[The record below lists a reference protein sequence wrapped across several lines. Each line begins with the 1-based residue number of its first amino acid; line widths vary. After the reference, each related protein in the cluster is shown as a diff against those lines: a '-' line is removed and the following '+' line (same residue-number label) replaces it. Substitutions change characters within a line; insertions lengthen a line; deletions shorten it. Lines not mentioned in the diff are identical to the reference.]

1 MTAKVKTPDTDLIE
15 LSGKWV
21 YKHPKKGHRLDV
33 NNTVYI
39 VKEGEYDKSSGLD
52 YMIVE
57 NTTTGEI
64 SMVFEGTQGTQDFLT
79 DGTLPGSIPNTQL
92 REANAA
98 YKNQSQKYAIK
109 NVSGNSLGGGLSNY
123 VASKND
129 GIRSVTYNPAIL
141 PEGKYDKDNP
151 RITNYLSE
159 YDPLTLG
166 ERGAGY
172 GDRLP
177 GESHILQNNVPWLQT
192 ILSNHTGYDDDG
204 VTVNGKKI
212 PIDAD
217 AYLPVG
223 IWSGKVLTS
232 GGTGQKIDINPENI
246 RILANSLR
254 TRMTEQVNMGQFFLD
269 TAVDLVNNEGSH
281 LDDRTVSLQKSFDN
295 LLGEGEFGGII
306 TSLSNYADF
315 RDGMEKA
322 NPVCFAAIDM
332 MQRVRTLPMLGE
344 LLDVVSGTFLSVGGF
359 LSDIPVLVGDLI
371 IKIEDMMDQ
380 VSKVK
385 LQAVPELFKGIDD
398 HYLSDAM
405 VTELKEHYKIL
416 DENKDIVVKQVLTF
430 SSQVTYVSNELE
442 KADKLL
448 SATQK
453 VESVGTPPPTQQFVL
468 KESKALKNG
477 MGKKQ
482 QLLDKNYKAFTSK
495 TTSLLVPA
503 LSSIYSI
510 VNQLK
515 QAIKSAIMHLRN
527 LQTGFSLVKI
537 PFTDVDNQAKEELR
551 EYIKKLQE
559 ILLTVKGVGSAVK
572 DLQSNLPNVLAAY
585 RPYIDTALFDG
596 TKFQDVILLNK
607 AASNIFFS
615 AEMVFEDIKYQLS
628 GNKSVAVSSLDK
640 LAVQACENMKTL
652 LKQIKRGSINV

>member
-1 MTAKVKTPDTDLIE
+1 MPEKLKTSDADLIE

-21 YKHPKKGHRLDV
+21 YKHPGELSNINV
-33 NNTVYI
+33 NGTKYEVRA
-39 VKEGEYDKSSGLD
+39 GEYNKASGLD

-57 NTTTGEI
+57 NLSTGEI
-64 SMVFEGTQGTQDFLT
+64 SMIFEGTQGTRDFLT
-79 DGTLPGSIPNTQL
+79 DGTLPGAIPNTQL
-92 REANAA
+92 READAS
-98 YKNQSQKYAIK
+98 YKKESQKYDIK
-109 NVSGNSLGGGLSNY
+109 NVAGNSLGGGLSNY

-141 PEGKYDKDNP
+141 PKGTYDKDNP

-192 ILSNHTGYDDDG
+192 ILSNHTGYDDAG
-204 VTVNGKKI
+204 VTVNGKNI

-223 IWSGKVLTS
+223 IWSGKVLT
-232 GGTGQKIDINPENI
+232 GGGKGQKIDMNPDNI

-254 TRMTEQVNMGQFFLD
+254 TQMTEQVNMGQFYLD

-281 LDDRTVSLQKSFDN
+281 LDDRTVSLQQSFDN
-295 LLGEGEFGGII
+295 LLAESEFGGII
-306 TSLSNYADF
+306 TSLANYSSF
-315 RDGMEKA
+315 RDGLERA
-322 NPVCFAAIDM
+322 NPVCFGALDV
-332 MQRVRTLPMLGE
+332 MQRVRTLPVLGE
-344 LLDVVSGTFLSVGGF
+344 LLDVVSGSFLSVGGF
-359 LSDIPVLVGDLI
+359 LTDIPILIVDLVL
-371 IKIEDMMDQ
+371 KIEDAMDQ

-385 LQAVPELFKGIDD
+385 MQAVPELFKGIDNQ
-398 HYLSDAM
+398 YLSDAM
-405 VTELKEHYKIL
+405 VAELKEHYKIL
-416 DENKDIVVKQVLTF
+416 DDNKDIVVKQVLTF

-453 VESVGTPPPTQQFVL
+453 VQSVGAPPATQSYVL
-468 KESKALKNG
+468 KKSKALKNG

-482 QLLDKNYKAFTSK
+482 QLLDKNYKAFTYK
-495 TTSLLVPA
+495 TTSLLIPA
-503 LSSIYSI
+503 LSGIYSI

-515 QAIKSAIMHLRN
+515 QAIKSAIQHLVI
-527 LQTGFSLVKI
+527 LQYGFSRVKI
-537 PFTDVDNQAKEELR
+537 PFTDIDNQVREQIS
-551 EYIKKLQE
+551 EYIRKLQE

-572 DLQSNLPNVLAAY
+572 DLQTNLPNVLAAY

-596 TKFQDVILLNK
+596 TKFHDVILLNK
-607 AASNIFFS
+607 AATNIFHS
-615 AEMVFEDIKYQLS
+615 AEMVFGDIKYQLS
-628 GNKSVAVSSLDK
+628 GNESAAISALDK
-640 LAVQACENMKTL
+640 LAVKTSKNMKIL
-652 LKQIKRGSINV
+652 LEQIKRGSINV

>member
-1 MTAKVKTPDTDLIE
+1 MTTKMGTSDTDLIE

-21 YKHPKKGHRLDV
+21 YRHPLRGNSLYV
-33 NNTVYI
+33 NGTLYEVR
-39 VKEGEYDKSSGLD
+39 EGEYNKSSGLD

-57 NTTTGEI
+57 NKTTGEI
-64 SMVFEGTQGTQDFLT
+64 SMIFEGTQGTQDFLT

-92 REANAA
+92 READAA
-98 YKNQSQKYAIK
+98 YKKESQKYDIK
-109 NVSGNSLGGGLSNY
+109 NVAGNSLGGGLSNY
-123 VASKND
+123 VASKNG

-141 PEGKYDKDNP
+141 PKGTYDKDNP

-166 ERGAGY
+166 ERGVGY

-192 ILSNHTGYDDDG
+192 ILSNHTGYDDEG

-223 IWSGKVLTS
+223 IWSGKVLT
-232 GGTGQKIDINPENI
+232 GGGKGQKIDMNPDNI

-254 TRMTEQVNMGQFFLD
+254 TRMTEQVNMGQFYLD

-295 LLGEGEFGGII
+295 LLAESEFGEII
-306 TSLSNYADF
+306 TSLSNYSSF
-315 RDGMEKA
+315 RDDLERA
-322 NPVCFAAIDM
+322 NPVCFGALDV
-332 MQRVRTLPMLGE
+332 MQRVRTLPFLGD
-344 LLDVVSGTFLSVGGF
+344 LLDVVSGSFLSVGGF
-359 LSDIPVLVGDLI
+359 LTDIPMLIVDLAL
-371 IKIEDMMDQ
+371 KTEDAMDQ

-385 LQAVPELFKGIDD
+385 MQAVPELFKGIDNQ
-398 HYLSDAM
+398 YLSDAM
-405 VTELKEHYKIL
+405 VAELKEHYKIL
-416 DENKDIVVKQVLTF
+416 DDNKDIVVKQVLTF

-453 VESVGTPPPTQQFVL
+453 VQSVGAPPATQSYVL
-468 KESKALKNG
+468 KKSKALKNG

-482 QLLDKNYKAFTSK
+482 QLLDKNYKAFTYK
-495 TTSLLVPA
+495 TTSLLIPA
-503 LSSIYSI
+503 LSGVYSI
-510 VNQLK
+510 VKQLK
-515 QAIKSAIMHLRN
+515 QAIKSAIQYLVT
-527 LQTGFSLVKI
+527 LQYGFSRVKI
-537 PFTDVDNQAKEELR
+537 PFTDIDNQVR
-551 EYIKKLQE
+551 EQLSECIRKLQE

-596 TKFQDVILLNK
+596 TKFHDVILLNK
-607 AASNIFFS
+607 AAANIFHS
-615 AEMVFEDIKYQLS
+615 AEMVFGDIKYQLS
-628 GNKSVAVSSLDK
+628 GNESAAISALDK
-640 LAVQACENMKTL
+640 LAVKTSKNMKIL
-652 LKQIKRGSINV
+652 LEQIKRGSINV

>member
-1 MTAKVKTPDTDLIE
+1 MTTNLKTPDTDLIE

-21 YKHPKKGHRLDV
+21 YTHPKKNRKLYV
-33 NNTVYI
+33 NETVYKVI
-39 VKEGEYDKSSGLD
+39 EGEYNKSSGLD
-52 YMIVE
+52 YMVVE
-57 NTTTGEI
+57 NLATGEI
-64 SMVFEGTQGTQDFLT
+64 SMIFEGTQGTQDFLT

-92 REANAA
+92 READAA
-98 YKNQSQKYAIK
+98 YKKESQKYNIK
-109 NVSGNSLGGGLSNY
+109 NVAGNSLGGGLSNY

-141 PEGKYDKDNP
+141 PKGTYDKNNS

-192 ILSNHTGYDDDG
+192 ILSNHTGYDDAG

-232 GGTGQKIDINPENI
+232 GGKGQKIDMNPDNI

-254 TRMTEQVNMGQFFLD
+254 TRMTEQVNAGQFYLD
-269 TAVDLVNNEGSH
+269 TAVDLVNNEGNH
-281 LDDRTVSLQKSFDN
+281 LDDRTVSLQKSFEN

-306 TSLSNYADF
+306 TSFANYAEF
-315 RDGMEKA
+315 RDGMEEA
-322 NPVCFAAIDM
+322 NPVCFAALDV
-332 MQRVRTLPMLGE
+332 MQRVRTLPILGE

-359 LSDIPVLVGDLI
+359 LSDIPILVGDLAL
-371 IKIEDMMDQ
+371 KIEDTMDQ

-385 LQAVPELFKGIDD
+385 MQAIPELFKGIDNQ
-398 HYLSDAM
+398 YLSDGM
-405 VTELKEHYKIL
+405 VAELKEHYKIV
-416 DENKDIVVKQVLTF
+416 DENKDLVVKQVLTF

-453 VESVGTPPPTQQFVL
+453 VQSVGAPPATQAYVL
-468 KESKALKNG
+468 KESKALKDG

-482 QLLDKNYKAFTSK
+482 RLLDRNYKAFTYK
-495 TTSLLVPA
+495 TTSLLIPA
-503 LSSIYSI
+503 LSGIYSI

-515 QAIKSAIMHLRN
+515 QAIRSAIKHLRN
-527 LQTGFSLVKI
+527 LQTGFSMVKI
-537 PFTDVDNQAKEELR
+537 PFTDVDNRAKEELG
-551 EYIKKLQE
+551 ECIKKLQE

-572 DLQSNLPNVLAAY
+572 DLQLNLPNVLAAY

-596 TKFQDVILLNK
+596 TKFRDVILLNK
-607 AASNIFFS
+607 AAANIFHS
-615 AEMVFEDIKYQLS
+615 AEMIFGDIKHQLS
-628 GNKSVAVSSLDK
+628 GNDSAAISALDK
-640 LAVQACENMKTL
+640 LAVKTSKNMKIL
-652 LKQIKRGSINV
+652 LEQIKRGSINV

>member
-1 MTAKVKTPDTDLIE
+1 MTTQLRTPDIDLIE
-15 LSGKWV
+15 LSGKWI
-21 YKHPKKGHRLDV
+21 YRHPQKYQEIDV
-33 NNTVYI
+33 NETRYI
-39 VKEGEYDKSSGLD
+39 VKEGEYNKSSGLD

-57 NTTTGEI
+57 NTKTGEL
-64 SMVFEGTQGTQDFLT
+64 SMIFEGTQGTQDFLT

-123 VASKND
+123 VASNND
-129 GIRSVTYNPAIL
+129 DIRSVTYNPAIL
-141 PEGKYDKDNP
+141 PEGTYDKDNP

-166 ERGAGY
+166 ERGVGY

-177 GESHILQNNVPWLQT
+177 GESRILQNNVPWLQT

-223 IWSGKVLTS
+223 IWSGKVLTG

-246 RILANSLR
+246 RVLSNSLR

-615 AEMVFEDIKYQLS
+615 AEMVFEDIRYQLS
-628 GNKSVAVSSLDK
+628 GNKSAAVSSLDK

>member
-1 MTAKVKTPDTDLIE
+1 MATMLKTADTDLIE

-21 YKHPKKGHRLDV
+21 YKHPPKDYSLLV
-33 NNTVYI
+33 NGSVYK
-39 VKEGEYDKSSGLD
+39 VKEGEYDRPSGLD

-64 SMVFEGTQGTQDFLT
+64 SMIFEGTQGTQDFLT

-92 REANAA
+92 READAA
-98 YKNQSQKYAIK
+98 YKKESQKYDIK
-109 NVSGNSLGGGLSNY
+109 NVAGNSLGGGLSNY
-123 VASKND
+123 VASKNG

-141 PEGKYDKDNP
+141 PKGTYDKDNP

-166 ERGAGY
+166 ERGVGY

-192 ILSNHTGYDDDG
+192 ILSNHTGYDDEG

-212 PIDAD
+212 LIDAD

-223 IWSGKVLTS
+223 IWSGKVLT
-232 GGTGQKIDINPENI
+232 GGGKGQKIDMNPDNI

-254 TRMTEQVNMGQFFLD
+254 TRMTEQVNMGQFYLD

-295 LLGEGEFGGII
+295 LLAESEFGEII
-306 TSLSNYADF
+306 TSLSNYSSF
-315 RDGMEKA
+315 RDDLERA
-322 NPVCFAAIDM
+322 NPVCFGALDV
-332 MQRVRTLPMLGE
+332 MQRVRTLPFLGD
-344 LLDVVSGTFLSVGGF
+344 LLDVVSGSFLSVGGF
-359 LSDIPVLVGDLI
+359 LTDIPMLIVDLAL
-371 IKIEDMMDQ
+371 KTEDAMDQ

-385 LQAVPELFKGIDD
+385 MQAVPELFKGIDNQ
-398 HYLSDAM
+398 YLSDAM
-405 VTELKEHYKIL
+405 VAELKEHYKIL
-416 DENKDIVVKQVLTF
+416 DDNKDIVVKQVLTF

-453 VESVGTPPPTQQFVL
+453 VQSVGAPPATQSYVL
-468 KESKALKNG
+468 KKSKALKNG

-482 QLLDKNYKAFTSK
+482 QLLDKNYKAFTYK
-495 TTSLLVPA
+495 TTSLLIPA
-503 LSSIYSI
+503 LSGVYSI

-515 QAIKSAIMHLRN
+515 QAIKSAIQYLVT
-527 LQTGFSLVKI
+527 LQYGFSRVKI
-537 PFTDVDNQAKEELR
+537 PFTDIDNQVR
-551 EYIKKLQE
+551 EQLSECIRKLQE

-596 TKFQDVILLNK
+596 TKFHDVILLNK
-607 AASNIFFS
+607 AAANIFHS
-615 AEMVFEDIKYQLS
+615 AEMVFGDIKYQLS
-628 GNKSVAVSSLDK
+628 GNESAAISALDK
-640 LAVQACENMKTL
+640 LAVKTSRNMKIL
-652 LKQIKRGSINV
+652 LEQIKRGSINV

>member
-1 MTAKVKTPDTDLIE
+1 MTTQLRTPDTDLIE

-21 YKHPKKGHRLDV
+21 YRHPQKYQEIDV
-33 NNTVYI
+33 NETRYI
-39 VKEGEYDKSSGLD
+39 VKEGEYNKSSGLD

-64 SMVFEGTQGTQDFLT
+64 SMVLEGTQGTQDFLT

-92 REANAA
+92 READAA
-98 YKNQSQKYAIK
+98 YKKESQKYNIK
-109 NVSGNSLGGGLSNY
+109 NVAGNSLGGGLSNY

-141 PEGKYDKDNP
+141 PKGTYDKNNP

-166 ERGAGY
+166 ERGMGY

-192 ILSNHTGYDDDG
+192 ILSNHTGYDDEG
-204 VTVNGKKI
+204 ITVNGKKI

-223 IWSGKVLTS
+223 IWSGKVLT
-232 GGTGQKIDINPENI
+232 GGGKGQKIDMNPDNI

-254 TRMTEQVNMGQFFLD
+254 TRMTEQVSRGQFYLD

-281 LDDRTVSLQKSFDN
+281 LDDRTVSLQKSFEN

-306 TSLSNYADF
+306 TSLANYAEF
-315 RDGMEKA
+315 RDGMEEA
-322 NPVCFAAIDM
+322 NPVCFAALDV
-332 MQRVRTLPMLGE
+332 MQRVRTLPILGE

-359 LSDIPVLVGDLI
+359 LSDIPILVGDLAL
-371 IKIEDMMDQ
+371 KIEDTMDQ

-385 LQAVPELFKGIDD
+385 MQAIPELFKGIDNQ
-398 HYLSDAM
+398 YLSDGM
-405 VTELKEHYKIL
+405 VAELKEHYKIV
-416 DENKDIVVKQVLTF
+416 DENKDLVVKQVLTF

-453 VESVGTPPPTQQFVL
+453 VQSVGAPPATQAYVL
-468 KESKALKNG
+468 KESKALKDG

-482 QLLDKNYKAFTSK
+482 RLLDRNYKAFTNK
-495 TTSLLVPA
+495 TTSLLIPA
-503 LSSIYSI
+503 LSGVYSI

-515 QAIKSAIMHLRN
+515 QAIRSAIQHLKN
-527 LQTGFSLVKI
+527 LQSGFSMVKI
-537 PFTDVDNQAKEELR
+537 PFTDVDNQVREQIS
-551 EYIKKLQE
+551 EYIRKLQE

-596 TKFQDVILLNK
+596 TKFHDVILLNK
-607 AASNIFFS
+607 AAANIFHS
-615 AEMVFEDIKYQLS
+615 AEMVFGDIKHQLS
-628 GNKSVAVSSLDK
+628 GNDSAAISALDK
-640 LAVQACENMKTL
+640 LAVKTSKNMKIL
-652 LKQIKRGSINV
+652 LEQIKRGSINV

>member
-1 MTAKVKTPDTDLIE
+1 MTTKLKTPDTDLIE

-21 YKHPKKGHRLDV
+21 YQHPKEGTELKV
-33 NNTVYI
+33 NGNIYI
-39 VKEGEYDKSSGLD
+39 VKRGEYNKASGLD
-52 YMIVE
+52 YMVVE
-57 NTTTGEI
+57 NAVSGEI
-64 SMVFEGTQGTQDFLT
+64 SMIFEGTQGTQDFLT

-92 REANAA
+92 READAA
-98 YKNQSQKYAIK
+98 YKKESQKYDIK
-109 NVSGNSLGGGLSNY
+109 NVAGNSLGGGLSNY

-141 PEGKYDKDNP
+141 PKGTYDKDNP

-166 ERGAGY
+166 ERGVGY

-192 ILSNHTGYDDDG
+192 ILSNHTGYDDEG

-217 AYLPVG
+217 TYLPVG
-223 IWSGKVLTS
+223 IWSGKVLT
-232 GGTGQKIDINPENI
+232 GGKGQKIDMNPDNI

-254 TRMTEQVNMGQFFLD
+254 TRMTEQVNMGQFYLD

-295 LLGEGEFGGII
+295 LLAESEFGEII
-306 TSLSNYADF
+306 TSLSNYSSF
-315 RDGMEKA
+315 RDDLERA
-322 NPVCFAAIDM
+322 NPVCFGALDV
-332 MQRVRTLPMLGE
+332 MQRVRTLPFLGD
-344 LLDVVSGTFLSVGGF
+344 LLDVVSGSFLSVGGF
-359 LSDIPVLVGDLI
+359 LTDIPMLIVDLAL
-371 IKIEDMMDQ
+371 KTEDAMDQ

-385 LQAVPELFKGIDD
+385 MQAVPELFKGIDNQ
-398 HYLSDAM
+398 YLSDAM
-405 VTELKEHYKIL
+405 VAELKEHYKIL
-416 DENKDIVVKQVLTF
+416 DDNKDIVVKQVLTF

-453 VESVGTPPPTQQFVL
+453 VQSVGAPPATQSYVL
-468 KESKALKNG
+468 KKSKALKNG

-482 QLLDKNYKAFTSK
+482 QLLDKNYKAFTYK
-495 TTSLLVPA
+495 TTSLLIPA
-503 LSSIYSI
+503 LSGVYSI

-515 QAIKSAIMHLRN
+515 QAIKSAIQYLVT
-527 LQTGFSLVKI
+527 LQYGFSRVKI
-537 PFTDVDNQAKEELR
+537 PFTDIDNQVR
-551 EYIKKLQE
+551 EQLSECIRKLQE

-596 TKFQDVILLNK
+596 TKFHDVILLNK
-607 AASNIFFS
+607 AAANIFHS
-615 AEMVFEDIKYQLS
+615 AEMVFGDIKYQLS
-628 GNKSVAVSSLDK
+628 GNESAAISALDK
-640 LAVQACENMKTL
+640 LAVKTSRNMKIL
-652 LKQIKRGSINV
+652 LEQIKRGSINV

>member
-1 MTAKVKTPDTDLIE
+1 MTKKLRTPDTDLIE

-21 YKHPKKGHRLDV
+21 YQHPKRGVELKV
-33 NNTVYI
+33 NGNIYN
-39 VKEGEYDKSSGLD
+39 VKVGEYNKASGLD

-57 NTTTGEI
+57 NTATGEI

-92 REANAA
+92 READAA
-98 YKNQSQKYAIK
+98 YKKESQKYDIK
-109 NVSGNSLGGGLSNY
+109 NVAGNSLGGGLSNY
-123 VASKND
+123 VASKNG

-141 PEGKYDKDNP
+141 PKGTYDKDNP

-166 ERGAGY
+166 ERGVGY

-192 ILSNHTGYDDDG
+192 ILSNHTGYDDEG

-223 IWSGKVLTS
+223 IWSGKVLT
-232 GGTGQKIDINPENI
+232 GGGKGQKIDMNPDNI

-254 TRMTEQVNMGQFFLD
+254 TRMTEQVNMGQFYLD

-295 LLGEGEFGGII
+295 LLAESEFGEII
-306 TSLSNYADF
+306 TSLSNYSSF
-315 RDGMEKA
+315 RDDLERA
-322 NPVCFAAIDM
+322 NPVCFGALDV
-332 MQRVRTLPMLGE
+332 MQRVRTLPFLGD
-344 LLDVVSGTFLSVGGF
+344 LLDVVSGSFLSVGGF
-359 LSDIPVLVGDLI
+359 LTDIPMLIVDLAL
-371 IKIEDMMDQ
+371 KTEDAMDQ

-385 LQAVPELFKGIDD
+385 MQAVPELFKGIDNQ
-398 HYLSDAM
+398 YLSDAM
-405 VTELKEHYKIL
+405 VAELKEHYKIL
-416 DENKDIVVKQVLTF
+416 DDNKDIVVKQVLTF

-453 VESVGTPPPTQQFVL
+453 VQSVGAPPATQSYVL
-468 KESKALKNG
+468 KKSKALKNG

-482 QLLDKNYKAFTSK
+482 QLLDKNYKAFTYK
-495 TTSLLVPA
+495 TTSLLIPA
-503 LSSIYSI
+503 LSGVYSI

-515 QAIKSAIMHLRN
+515 QAIKSAIQYLVT
-527 LQTGFSLVKI
+527 LQYGFSRVKI
-537 PFTDVDNQAKEELR
+537 PFTDIDNQVREQLS
-551 EYIKKLQE
+551 EYIRKLQE

-596 TKFQDVILLNK
+596 TKFHDVILLNK
-607 AASNIFFS
+607 AAANIFHS
-615 AEMVFEDIKYQLS
+615 AEMVFGDIKYQLS
-628 GNKSVAVSSLDK
+628 GNESAAISALDK
-640 LAVQACENMKTL
+640 LAVKTSRNMKIL
-652 LKQIKRGSINV
+652 LEQIKRGSINV

>member
-1 MTAKVKTPDTDLIE
+1 MTSQLNTPDIDLIE

-21 YKHPKKGHRLDV
+21 YRHPDKGERLKV
-33 NNTVYI
+33 NGNNYV
-39 VKEGEYDKSSGLD
+39 VKEGQYNKASGLD

-57 NTTTGEI
+57 NTATGEI
-64 SMVFEGTQGTQDFLT
+64 SMIFEGTQGTQDFLT

-92 REANAA
+92 READAA
-98 YKNQSQKYAIK
+98 YKKESQKYDIK
-109 NVSGNSLGGGLSNY
+109 NVAGNSLGGGLSNY

-141 PEGKYDKDNP
+141 PKGTYDKDNP

-166 ERGAGY
+166 ERGVGY

-223 IWSGKVLTS
+223 IWSGKVLT
-232 GGTGQKIDINPENI
+232 GGGKGQKIDMNPDNI

-254 TRMTEQVNMGQFFLD
+254 TRMTEQVNMGQFYLD

-295 LLGEGEFGGII
+295 LLAESEFGEII
-306 TSLSNYADF
+306 TSLANYSSF
-315 RDGMEKA
+315 RDDLERA
-322 NPVCFAAIDM
+322 NPVCFGALDV
-332 MQRVRTLPMLGE
+332 MQRVRTLPFLGD
-344 LLDVVSGTFLSVGGF
+344 LLDVVSGSFLSVGGF
-359 LSDIPVLVGDLI
+359 LTDIPMLIVDLAL
-371 IKIEDMMDQ
+371 KTEDAMDQ

-385 LQAVPELFKGIDD
+385 MQAVPELFKGIDNQ
-398 HYLSDAM
+398 YLSDAM
-405 VTELKEHYKIL
+405 VAELKEHYKIL
-416 DENKDIVVKQVLTF
+416 DDNKDIVVKQVLTF

-448 SATQK
+448 SVTQK
-453 VESVGTPPPTQQFVL
+453 VQSVGAPPATQSYVL
-468 KESKALKNG
+468 KKSKALKNG

-482 QLLDKNYKAFTSK
+482 QLLDKNYKAFTYK
-495 TTSLLVPA
+495 TTSLLIPA
-503 LSSIYSI
+503 LSGVYSI

-515 QAIKSAIMHLRN
+515 QAIKSAIQYLVT
-527 LQTGFSLVKI
+527 LQYGFSRVKI
-537 PFTDVDNQAKEELR
+537 PFTDIDNQVR
-551 EYIKKLQE
+551 EQLSECIRKLQE

-596 TKFQDVILLNK
+596 TKFHDVILLNK
-607 AASNIFFS
+607 AAANIFHS
-615 AEMVFEDIKYQLS
+615 AEMVFGDIKYQLS
-628 GNKSVAVSSLDK
+628 GNESAAISALDK
-640 LAVQACENMKTL
+640 LAVKTSRNMKIL
-652 LKQIKRGSINV
+652 LEQIKRGSINV